1 MEEYEQ
7 RLDHDH
13 LKSAITALNEKLK
26 FYENI
31 EQEKNLVRDQLD
43 QSEVAREELRNNI
56 RETAERIKEEKD
68 KNFKYQ
74 EILIN
79 ENQSLSKQILIITEM
94 FSKKVEEF
102 DDLKQ
107 TINTKD
113 RDFNSLTLD
122 HTNL

>member
-1 MEEYEQ
+1 MSPFRTNIEAFEQ
-7 RLDHDH
+7 KLDHDH

-31 EQEKNLVRDQLD
+31 EQEKNIVKDQLD
-43 QSEVAREELRNNI
+43 QSNLAREELRNNI

-79 ENQSLSKQILIITEM
+79 ENQSLSK
-94 FSKKVEEF
+94 
-102 DDLKQ
+102 
-107 TINTKD
+107 
-113 RDFNSLTLD
+113 
-122 HTNL
+122 